1 MPTKGAVPKKKING
15 DDSPTMT
22 TINSHPYRGAGS
34 IKRVLQPAE
43 QKRSS
48 RRSVK
53 RAAKSGVKRG

>member
-1 MPTKGAVPKKKING
+1 MPTKGAVPKKNING
-15 DDSPTMT
+15 DDSLAMD
-22 TINSHPYRGAGS
+22 TIHARPYRGPGPT
-34 IKRVLQPAE
+34 KRVFQPAE